1 MSCLICNIQLDGK
14 KLTNH
19 IKSEHGLNSEEYT
32 IRYFY
37 NDLKPLCKN
46 CGNQTRYVAFS
57 FKEYC
62 ADCANIAMKEGGK
75 KGGKADAWN
84 KGKTKE
90 NDERLLKQSIQMSGE
105 GNPFFNKK
113 HEEETKNRISLKKR
127 LGDTNLIERCVE
139 RNIDFELLTPLD
151 EYFSRQQQYLEFK
164 CKKCNQISKK
174 TLQAFERGSRCYFCE
189 PIGTSND
196 ELEILNWLKDMQ
208 LNAIHK
214 DRSIISPK
222 EIDILIENVGI
233 EYNGL
238 YWHSDE
244 IKENEVDDFNKGH
257 LLNKTRLCQE
267 KGITLI
273 HIFSDEWKYKKEIC
287 KSMILNRL
295 KRNKEKI
302 YARKC
307 IIKEISNDEFNEF
320 MNNNHI
326 SGTVRSSIRLG
337 LYLNDKLVS
346 AIGLR
351 KPLQKKWSDYIEI
364 SRFAS
369 LINCNVI
376 GGLSKFLSHI
386 TKELKIEKIMT
397 YADRRFGQGNSYL
410 TCGFKLIGDT
420 GLDYWYT
427 DCNIRIDRS
436 KIQATKDKTEK
447 EIAEDLKL
455 LKIWGCG
462 SNIYAIT

>member
-1 MSCLICNIQLDGK
+1 MSCVICNIDLNGK
-14 KLTNH
+14 KLSNH
-19 IKSEHGLNSEEYT
+19 IKSNHNLNSEEYT
-32 IRYFY
+32 IKYFY
-37 NDLKPLCKN
+37 NNIKPVCKN

-62 ADCANIAMKEGGK
+62 IDCCKIAMKEGGK

-90 NDERLLKQSIQMSGE
+90 NDERILKQSIKVSGE
-105 GNPFFNKK
+105 GNHFFNKR
-113 HEEETKNRISLKKR
+113 HEEETKNKISLKKR
-127 LGDTNLIERCVE
+127 LGDTALITRCIE
-139 RNIDFELLTPLD
+139 RNIDFELITPLN

-174 TLQAFERGSRCYFCE
+174 TLQAFERGSRCYFCD

-196 ELEILNWLKDMQ
+196 ELEILNWLKSMN
-208 LNAIHK
+208 LNIIHK
-214 DRSIISPK
+214 DREKIYPK
-222 EIDILIENVGI
+222 EIDILIDNIGI

-244 IKENEVDDFNKGH
+244 VRKNEVDDFNKSH
-257 LLNKTRLCQE
+257 MLNKTNLCYE
-267 KGITLI
+267 KGISLI

-287 KSMILNRL
+287 KSIILNKL
-295 KRNKEKI
+295 KCNKEKV

-307 IIKEISNDEFNEF
+307 EIKEISSDNFNEF

-326 SGTVRSSIRLG
+326 SGSVRSSIRLG
-337 LYLNDKLVS
+337 LFLDNKLVC

-351 KPLQKKWSDYIEI
+351 KPLQKKWVEYMEI

-369 LINCNVI
+369 VINSNVI
-376 GGLSKFLSHI
+376 GGLSKLLKYI
-386 TKELKIEKIMT
+386 QKELKITNIMT
-397 YADRRFGQGNSYL
+397 YADRRFGRGDAYMK
-410 TCGFKLIGDT
+410 CGFKLEGDT

-427 DCNIRIDRS
+427 DCDSRIDRS
-436 KIQATKDKTEK
+436 KIQATKEKTEK
-447 EIAEDLKL
+447 EIAAEMKL

-462 SNIYAIT
+462 SNIYVLN

>member
-1 MSCLICNIQLDGK
+1 MSCLICNVELDGK
-14 KLTNH
+14 KLSNH
-19 IKSEHGLNSEEYT
+19 IKSNHDLNSEEYT
-32 IRYFY
+32 IKYLY
-37 NDLKPLCKN
+37 NNIKPTCKN
-46 CGNQTRYVAFS
+46 CDSQTRYVAFS

-62 ADCANIAMKEGGK
+62 NDCSKIAMKEGGK
-75 KGGKADAWN
+75 KGGKAEAWN

-127 LGDTNLIERCVE
+127 LGDTNLIERCLE
-139 RNIDFELLTPLD
+139 RNIDFELLTPLN

-174 TLQAFERGSRCYFCE
+174 TLQAFERGSRCYFCN

-196 ELEILNWLKDMQ
+196 ELEILNWLKNIN
-208 LNAIHK
+208 LNVLHK
-214 DRSIISPK
+214 DRSLISPK
-222 EIDILIENVGI
+222 EIDILIGDVGI

-244 IKENEVDDFNKGH
+244 VKENEVDDFNKGH
-257 LLNKTRLCQE
+257 MLNKTKLCQE
-267 KGITLI
+267 KGISLI
-273 HIFSDEWKYKKEIC
+273 HIFSDEWKYKKDIC

-295 KRNKEKI
+295 KLNNEKI

-307 IIKEISNDEFNEF
+307 NIKEISNDEFNEF

-326 SGTVRSSIRLG
+326 SDSVRSSIRIG
-337 LYLNDKLVS
+337 LFFDNKLVC

-351 KPLQKKWSDYIEI
+351 KPLQKKWSKYMEI

-369 LINCNVI
+369 LMNSNVI
-376 GGLSKFLSHI
+376 GGLSKLLKYI
-386 TKELKIEKIMT
+386 QKELKITNIMT
-397 YADRRFGQGNSYL
+397 YADRRFGQGESYMK
-410 TCGFKLIGDT
+410 CGFKLEGDT

-427 DCNIRIDRS
+427 DCDHRIDRS
-436 KIQATKDKTEK
+436 KIQATKEKSEK
-447 EIAEDLKL
+447 EIATEMKL

-462 SNIYAIT
+462 SNIYVLN